1 MCVQILKGGM
11 SGGTI
16 ASLLNLWKEEAKDP
30 ELQKTMADSY
40 SSCPA
45 DTARNSG
52 QRSIKRAEKDMD
64 TQCWVGPF
72 PMAPINERMVLRSN
86 AIAPYHEKFCYNEAI
101 VTGSGFAGAFGAK
114 ALVVTGLIG
123 KFALRFP
130 WLIRLLEN
138 RVLPKPGEGPSAKEQ
153 AEGSFEL
160 RFFGTTIGGKKVAV
174 KISGD
179 GDPGYASTAKMLS
192 QAAVS
197 LALDISNA
205 EKAGGFWTT
214 ATVFDGR
221 LVERLEKYAE
231 MNFEA
236 L

>member
-1 MCVQILKGGM
+1 M

-30 ELQKTMADSY
+30 ELQKIMADSY

-52 QRSIKRAEKDMD
+52 QRSIKRAEKDTD
-64 TQCWVGPF
+64 TQGWVGPF

-114 ALVVTGLIG
+114 ALVATGPIG

-130 WLIRLLEN
+130 SLIRLLEN
-138 RVLPKPGEGPSAKEQ
+138 QGA
-153 AEGSFEL
+153 
-160 RFFGTTIGGKKVAV
+160 
-174 KISGD
+174 
-179 GDPGYASTAKMLS
+179 S
-192 QAAVS
+192 QA
-197 LALDISNA
+197 
-205 EKAGGFWTT
+205 
-214 ATVFDGR
+214 GR
-221 LVERLEKYAE
+221 GTFRERASRGLV
-231 MNFEA
+231 
-236 L
+236 